1 MGGVAV
7 GLCCPSAQSPPLARP
22 YRDIDFAGRSDQGR
36 AITALFQSAGYEADA
51 EFNALHGRHRMF
63 FWDPG
68 NGREADVF
76 LDRFAMCHSFD
87 FRKRL
92 ELASPTLPVADLLLF
107 KLQVIETNDKDYQ
120 DAIALLADQP
130 LTPDGLDPAG
140 IARFLATDWGWW
152 RTVTR
157 VLERVESYAQDLP
170 GFDHGARVIANIAA
184 LRAAIDGRAQ
194 VDSLEGAGRASARRS
209 AGTRRPRTPTRP
221 GRSTERRADRRA
233 LRGSPK
239 LGERGSS
246 ADRRTRH
253 RYAAP
258 AAVGAWPPATA
269 GARPMVAALSRIAA
283 RAPLTRSA
291 RQLNC
296 G

>member
-1 MGGVAV
+1 MSNATSNGSEQDVHTPAGSSPAVRAGSSPAAPAADPRSEATRIVALASSRDVAVRVMGGVAV

-36 AITALFQSAGYEADA
+36 AITELFQSAGYEPDA

-63 FWDPG
+63 FWDPS

-107 KLQVIETNDKDYQ
+107 KLQVVETNDKDYQ
-120 DAIALLADQP
+120 DATALLADQP
-130 LTPDGLDPAG
+130 LRPDGVDPAG

-170 GFDHGARVIANIAA
+170 GFDHGARVTANIAA
-184 LRAAIDGRAQ
+184 LRAAIDGEPKSTRWKVRAR
-194 VDSLEGAGRASARRS
+194 VGEKKRWYETPEDAHAPGA
-209 AGTRRPRTPTRP
+209 
-221 GRSTERRADRRA
+221 E
-233 LRGSPK
+233 
-239 LGERGSS
+239 
-246 ADRRTRH
+246 H
-253 RYAAP
+253 
-258 AAVGAWPPATA
+258 
-269 GARPMVAALSRIAA
+269 
-283 RAPLTRSA
+283 
-291 RQLNC
+291 
-296 G
+296 